1 MSLDLSLFQIEDGLR
16 DLYAMR
22 EEARQQVQ
30 ELNIPPDSDYA
41 PSEVQELAVIDK
53 AIRDYIGAEIKKV
66 DGTAD
71 FILMLDR
78 LCHEQRERKG
88 GTERCELDRE
98 IDRLKARRDQFRS
111 VLAHVK
117 DAVKFVMEGMSW
129 REGKPKKLEGVRHS
143 LTLRGNGGAQPVVV
157 TDETLVPDEYC
168 QVTVTMTADLWRS
181 VSEHVYQCESTGEFD
196 GEIFQTLPKRTPRLS
211 AIAEALNAPCPHCKG
226 QGLTDQDSDG
236 PCPSKQCSEC
246 QGTGKQ
252 SVAGCHLG
260 PRGESVVVK

>member
-1 MSLDLSLFQIEDGLR
+1 MSLDLSLFQIEADLR

-22 EEARQQVQ
+22 EECIAV
-30 ELNIPPDSDYA
+30 IGPPRDEVYPVSRDL
-41 PSEVQELAVIDK
+41 PSELQLINE
-53 AIRDYIGAEIKKV
+53 AITDYLRAEIKKV

-88 GTERCELDRE
+88 STERCELDRE
-98 IDRLKARRDQFRS
+98 IDRLKARRDQLRG
-111 VLAHVK
+111 VLAHIK

-157 TDETLVPDEYC
+157 TDESLVPDELC
-168 QVTVTMTADLWRS
+168 SVTVTMTADLWRS
-181 VSEHVYQCESTGEFD
+181 VSEHAYQCEYFAIEFA
-196 GEIFQTLPKRTPRLS
+196 GRLQTLPKRTPRLS
-211 AIAEALNAPCPHCKG
+211 AIAEALNAPCPSCQG
-226 QGLTDQDSDG
+226 SGTVDPQGLHCAARET
-236 PCPSKQCSEC
+236 CSEC